1 MRISDWSSDVCS
13 SDLMGSMRMAKPQ
26 LNFWLS
32 PRTLAS
38 QFLSMLTRYQS
49 YSRQNRP
56 NHQQERCCSPRKF
69 NRHDG
74 STFTIIRRLAPNQR
88 RGQFYHHLQF
98 VDELQR
104 TWKPC
109 I

>member
-1 MRISDWSSDVCS
+1 MMSWSLCLFCLVFFFFKQKTAYEMRISDWSSDVCS
-13 SDLMGSMRMAKPQ
+13 SD
-26 LNFWLS
+26 
-32 PRTLAS
+32 
-38 QFLSMLTRYQS
+38 LTRYQS

-56 NHQQERCCSPRKF
+56 NHQQERRCSPRKF